1 MPFIYIHTP
10 FCLDKIIRKNL
21 RRKMSEALM
30 RVFPEWKLQKENI
43 HLAFTEERHSIGTKR
58 PIMIKTEALMNT
70 DVVERKKDIARA
82 ILSVIKLKYPKKEIR
97 SLIVFHSHEV
107 SDFATTEKCK
117 D

>member
-10 FCLDKIIRKNL
+10 FCLDKIVRKNL
-21 RRKMSEALM
+21 RRKMSNVLIS
-30 RVFPEWKLQKENI
+30 VFPEWKLEKENI
-43 HLAFTEERHSIGTKR
+43 HLAFTEERHSEDTGRSI
-58 PIMIKTEALMNT
+58 IIKSEALMNI
-70 DVVERKKDIARA
+70 DVVDRRKDIAKT
-82 ILSVIKLKYPKKEIR
+82 ILSVVKQKYPNKEIR